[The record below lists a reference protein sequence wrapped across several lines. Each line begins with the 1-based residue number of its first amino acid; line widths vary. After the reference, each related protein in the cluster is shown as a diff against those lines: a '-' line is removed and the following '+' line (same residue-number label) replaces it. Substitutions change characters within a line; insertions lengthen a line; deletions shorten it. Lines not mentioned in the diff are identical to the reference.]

1 MKRIGIWIGL
11 FFLGG
16 CKVIPSPPAATYSQV
31 KIQGTESN
39 PAWLIPYKMKI
50 DSTMGRFIFKTASGM
65 SKGLPVSKM
74 GIFLCDLLLSGDS
87 LNGNAI
93 LLNEGGIRSSFVK
106 GQVTAGNVFEVLP
119 FDNRMVLIELDSM
132 DFIVLLDVFAKKG
145 GTPVGGFEWGIA
157 DKKTESVRFKKSLE
171 QNKVRVWVNDYMAQ
185 GGDQCSVLIGKPWKS
200 EGPLIRDAVLER
212 IQKTIPSDS
221 VVDVQVDQ
229 RILVR

>member
-16 CKVIPSPPAATYSQV
+16 CKVVISPPTSTYSQIKV
-31 KIQGTESN
+31 QDASALPE
-39 PAWLIPYKMKI
+39 WLLPYKAKI
-50 DSTMGRFIFKTASGM
+50 DSTMGRPIFKTASGM
-65 SKGLPVSKM
+65 SKGLPVSKI

-106 GQVTAGNVFEVLP
+106 GQVNSGNVFEVLP

-132 DFIVLLDVFAKKG
+132 EFIALLNVFAKKG
-145 GTPVGGFEWGIA
+145 GTPIGGFEWGIS
-157 DKKTESVRFKKSLE
+157 DKKTSFVRFSKPLKTG
-171 QNKVRVWVNDYMAQ
+171 KVRVWVNDYMAL

-200 EGPLIRDAVLER
+200 EGMFIRDAVLER
-212 IQKTIPSDS
+212 IEKTIPPDS
-221 VVDVQVDQ
+221 VVEISLDQ
-229 RILVR
+229 RIFIK

>member
-16 CKVIPSPPAATYSQV
+16 CKVISSPPEATYSQV
-31 KIQGTESN
+31 KIQGTETN

-50 DSTMGRFIFKTASGM
+50 DSTMGRPIFKTASGM

-106 GQVTAGNVFEVLP
+106 GQVTSGNVFEVLP

-132 DFIVLLDVFAKKG
+132 DFIALLNVFAKKG
-145 GTPVGGFEWGIA
+145 GTPIGGFEWGIS
-157 DKKTESVRFKKSLE
+157 DKKTSFVRVSKPLKTG
-171 QNKVRVWVNDYMAQ
+171 KVRVWVNDYMAQ

-200 EGPLIRDAVLER
+200 EGLLIRDAVLER
-212 IQKTIPSDS
+212 IEKTIPSDS
-221 VVDVQVDQ
+221 VVEISVDQ
-229 RILVR
+229 RIFIK